1 MHNAK
6 IYILIYIKDVKGID
20 DMKTMKHK
28 GVIKDT
34 NAKGK
39 KNRKKEITHDG
50 LLRRFVAYYRP
61 HKKTFFIDMLCSFIF
76 AVSGLFYPIITRQ
89 IMYTSLPENNIKEVL
104 IFSAVLLAIYIIRAG
119 MDYYVNYYGHAMGVK
134 MQASMRTDLFDHLEK
149 LPYSFFDCN
158 ETGQLM
164 TRMTNDLFDVS
175 ELAHHGPENLF
186 ITTFIT
192 IGSFVYLCTI
202 NWKLALI
209 IFALLP
215 FLILIA
221 YVCRRKMKVAF
232 RESRE
237 EIAKINATLE
247 NSIAGIRVT
256 KAYANANQEQAKF
269 EVNNNGYVKA
279 RSKAYRSMATF
290 KSSMTFVTSIYNVV
304 VLLAGTLFCIY
315 DAEHFVVADLVA
327 FMISINLFISPIQTL
342 IQFFEQLQDGI
353 TGFRRFT
360 AIMDVPVERE
370 KDNARDIER
379 FDGHVRFDDVTF
391 SYDGEHDVLKH
402 INLDIPTGKMYA
414 FVGASGGGKT
424 TLCHLIPKFYPL
436 DHGEISIDGESIDD
450 ISNKSLRQNI
460 GIVQQDVFLFTGTF
474 KQNIEY
480 GKIGASDEE
489 IQLAAKRAN
498 IHDYIMSL
506 PDGYDT
512 QIGERGVKLSGGQ
525 KQRLSIARVF
535 LKNPSIL
542 ILDEATSALDNTT
555 EALIQ
560 KSLFELCKGRTTLV
574 VAHRL
579 STVRNADHIVV
590 INKGEIQEEGTH
602 EQLLANNGIYKSLYD
617 SQFSD
622 DIEIDDLIG

>member
-1 MHNAK
+1 MKNGIEHESVIKKRNAK
-6 IYILIYIKDVKGID
+6 E
-20 DMKTMKHK
+20 
-28 GVIKDT
+28 
-34 NAKGK
+34 K
-39 KNRKKEITHDG
+39 KNKAEKITHDG
-50 LLRRFVAYYRP
+50 LLRRFVAYYKP
-61 HKKTFFIDMLCSFIF
+61 HKKTFILDMLCSLIF
-76 AVSGLFYPIITRQ
+76 AVSGLFYPIITRR
-89 IMYTSLPENNIKEVL
+89 ILDSSLPENNIKEVL
-104 IFSAVLLAIYIIRAG
+104 IFSAVLLAIYILRSG
-119 MDYYVNYYGHAMGVK
+119 MNYYINYYGHAMGVK
-134 MQASMRTDLFDHLEK
+134 MQAKMRTDLFAHLEK
-149 LPYSFFDCN
+149 LPYSFYDGN

-186 ITTFIT
+186 ITSFVT

-202 NWKLALI
+202 NWKLSLI

-221 YVCRRKMKVAF
+221 HACRRKMKVAF

-256 KAYANANQEQAKF
+256 KAYENASHEQEKF
-269 EVNNNGYVKA
+269 EVNNNGFVKA
-279 RSKAYRSMATF
+279 RSKAYKSMATF
-290 KSSMTFVTSIYNVV
+290 QSSMTFVTSIYNVV

-315 DAEHFVVADLVA
+315 DSEHFVVADLVA
-327 FMISINLFISPIQTL
+327 FMMSINLFISPIQTL

-360 AIMDVPVERE
+360 AIMDVPVEKE

-391 SYDGEHDVLKH
+391 SYDGEHDVLKG

-436 DHGEISIDGESIDD
+436 EKGEISIDGESIDD

-480 GKIGASDEE
+480 GKIGATDEE

-555 EALIQ
+555 EAMIQ

-602 EQLLANNGIYKSLYD
+602 DELLQRGGIYKSLYD

-622 DIEIDDLIG
+622 DVDIDDLIG

>member
-1 MHNAK
+1 
-6 IYILIYIKDVKGID
+6 
-20 DMKTMKHK
+20 MKE
-28 GVIKDT
+28 
-34 NAKGK
+34 
-39 KNRKKEITHDG
+39 KKEKKKESAKENRS
-50 LLRRFVAYYRP
+50 LLRRFVSYYKP
-61 HKKTFFIDMLCSFIF
+61 HKGTFALDMLCSFIF
-76 AVSGLFYPIITRQ
+76 AMSGLFYPIISKYILSHSIPNQ
-89 IMYTSLPENNIKEVL
+89 AMKEVL
-104 IFSAVLLAIYIIRAG
+104 IFSAVLLAIYIVRAG
-119 MDYYVNYYGHAMGVK
+119 MNYYVNYYGHVMGVK
-134 MQASMRTDLFDHLEK
+134 MQSSMRSDLFDHLEK
-149 LPYSFFDCN
+149 LPYSFYDNN

-186 ITTFIT
+186 ITTFT
-192 IGSFVYLCTI
+192 TVGSFIYLCTI
-202 NWKLALI
+202 SWKLSLI
-209 IFALLP
+209 IFAMLP
-215 FLILIA
+215 LLILIA
-221 YVCRRKMKVAF
+221 YACRKKMKTAF

-256 KAYANANQEQAKF
+256 KAYANAEYEQEKF
-269 EVNNNGYVKA
+269 EVNNRGYVKA
-279 RSKAYRSMATF
+279 RSKAYKSMGMF
-290 KSSMTFVTSIYNVV
+290 SSSMNFVTQIYNVV
-304 VLLAGTLFCIY
+304 VLLAGALFCIY
-315 DAEHFVVADLVA
+315 DAQNFDYADLVA
-327 FMISINLFISPIQTL
+327 FMLSINLFISPIQTL
-342 IQFFEQLQDGI
+342 IQFFEQLQDGA
-353 TGFRRFT
+353 TGFRRFV
-360 AIMDVPVERE
+360 AIIDTPIEPESPNAHDV
-370 KDNARDIER
+370 ER
-379 FDGHVRFDDVTF
+379 FDGEVKFENVSF
-391 SYDGEHDVLKH
+391 NYDGTRDVLSN
-402 INLDIPTGKMYA
+402 INLEIPKGKMYA

-436 DHGEISIDGESIDD
+436 ERGMIYIDGEPISD

-474 KQNIEY
+474 EENISY
-480 GKIGASDEE
+480 GKVGATHEE
-489 IQLAAKRAN
+489 IVEAAKRAN

-506 PDGYDT
+506 DHGYDT

-602 EQLLANNGIYKSLYD
+602 EQLVNAGGIYKSLYD

-622 DIEIDDLIG
+622 DVEIGDLIG